1 MLGRRN
7 EEIMPSRESAPTP
20 PSPEGGAICLH
31 NRVGSTQEGGER
43 GQALRPV
50 RNLSL
55 GGDLGWAPK
64 ASTHCLPSGT
74 PPGLSFPTC
83 KANVLLVHLSS
94 G

>member
-7 EEIMPSRESAPTP
+7 EEIMPSREPAPTP
-20 PSPEGGAICLH
+20 PAPEEGAICLH

-55 GGDLGWAPK
+55 GGESGLG
-64 ASTHCLPSGT
+64 SQSFYSLPAVRDSVW
-74 PPGLSFPTC
+74 PQFP
-83 KANVLLVHLSS
+83 HL
-94 G
+94 